1 MRRGGERDRREH
13 PALRRGSSRTLHKDH
28 ENGVLAVE
36 RHDQETGE
44 RLIVVVNNGDGQW
57 DAESP
62 YAIHV
67 GNRWENA
74 EGFEEIYNSQDEAFG
89 GWAKSGNA
97 ERGVVEQDGDMLPL
111 AIPKLGLIILKQKDA
126 PAKDPGPGA
135 RGTLREIGGVH
146 RPGCSVER
154 VKAGGERNRNASSA
168 ASLTIAMRTCGTRCS
183 YLHMCLVHTLLSC
196 PMMYRGVIRC

>member
-1 MRRGGERDRREH
+1 MDWSLITRGGERFAKEGVACVSAANECRREH
-13 PALRRGSSRTLHKDH
+13 PALRRGSSKTLHKDH

-62 YAIHV
+62 YSIHV

-74 EGFEEIYNSQDEAFG
+74 EGFEEMYNSQDEAFG

-97 ERGVVEQDGDMLPL
+97 ERARWWSRTGTCFPSPSPNSASSSSSRETRRRR
-111 AIPKLGLIILKQKDA
+111 IPTPCSRNSPRNQ
-126 PAKDPGPGA
+126 P
-135 RGTLREIGGVH
+135 
-146 RPGCSVER
+146 RPSPRCSVER
-154 VKAGGERNRNASSA
+154 VKAGEE
-168 ASLTIAMRTCGTRCS
+168 
-183 YLHMCLVHTLLSC
+183 
-196 PMMYRGVIRC
+196 GVNETETPRRPRR